1 MKNVL
6 FVFLIFCFS
15 LTFISCAE
23 KDEHSIFD
31 VAPSAPSGLTATG
44 GAIQVKLNWTASPGA
59 SSYNVYWDDATGV
72 SSSSTAITGISTD
85 YYTHSGLEIDKTYYY
100 KVAPVNSYGTGS
112 LTSEVNA
119 TTNRYVSTNT
129 IASGSITVG
138 SNTLSGIYGSECLT
152 SASIISYYK
161 YIGYWPSE
169 VIAYGHVF
177 VVTASDSI
185 SVELHS
191 FTDTSCSLSSV
202 ITKTLSN
209 NVTVGSASGSN
220 YPVTYNNRTQ
230 KLTVNSTAAET
241 TLEALLNSTDFTVG
255 TEKELSMTGEIRYGL
270 WTLSG
275 TTLYLADDSKFI
287 APTSAGTVPLR

>member
-23 KDEHSIFD
+23 KDENSIFD

-59 SSYNVYWDDATGV
+59 SSYKVYWDNATGV

-85 YYTHSGLEIDKTYYY
+85 YYTHSGLEIDTTYYY

-119 TTNRYVSTNT
+119 TTNKYVSTT
-129 IASGSITVG
+129 TTASGSITVG
-138 SNTLSGIYGSECLT
+138 SDTLSGVYASECLT

-185 SVELHS
+185 SVELHA

-255 TEKELSMTGEIRYGL
+255 TEKELSMTGVLRYGL

-275 TTLYLADDSKFI
+275 TTLYLANDSSSI

>member
-15 LTFISCAE
+15 LTFISCTE
-23 KDEHSIFD
+23 KDEHSKFD

-44 GAIQVKLNWTASPGA
+44 GAIQVKLNWNASSGA
-59 SSYNVYWDDATGV
+59 SSYKVYWDNATGV
-72 SSSSTAITGISTD
+72 SSSSTAITDISTD
-85 YYTHSGLEIDKTYYY
+85 YYTHSGLEIDTTYYY

-119 TTNRYVSTNT
+119 TTNKYVSTTT

-138 SNTLSGIYGSECLT
+138 SDTLSGVYASECLT

-241 TLEALLNSTDFTVG
+241 TLEALLNSIDFTVG
-255 TEKELSMTGEIRYGL
+255 TEKELSMTGVLRYGL

-275 TTLYLADDSKFI
+275 TTLYLANDSSSI

>member
-1 MKNVL
+1 
-6 FVFLIFCFS
+6 
-15 LTFISCAE
+15 
-23 KDEHSIFD
+23 
-31 VAPSAPSGLTATG
+31 
-44 GAIQVKLNWTASPGA
+44 
-59 SSYNVYWDDATGV
+59 
-72 SSSSTAITGISTD
+72 
-85 YYTHSGLEIDKTYYY
+85 
-100 KVAPVNSYGTGS
+100 
-112 LTSEVNA
+112 
-119 TTNRYVSTNT
+119 
-129 IASGSITVG
+129 VG
-138 SNTLSGIYGSECLT
+138 SDTLSGVYGSECLT

-185 SVELHS
+185 SVELHA

-241 TLEALLNSTDFTVG
+241 TLEALLNSIDFTVG
-255 TEKELSMTGEIRYGL
+255 TEKELSMTGELRYGL

-275 TTLYLADDSKFI
+275 TTLYLANDSSSI

>member
-6 FVFLIFCFS
+6 FVLLIFCFS

-59 SSYNVYWDDATGV
+59 SSYKVYWDNATGV

-85 YYTHSGLEIDKTYYY
+85 YYTHSGLEIDTTYYY

-119 TTNRYVSTNT
+119 TTNKYVSTT
-129 IASGSITVG
+129 TKASGSITVG
-138 SNTLSGIYGSECLT
+138 SNTLSGVYGSECLT

-185 SVELHS
+185 SVELHA

-241 TLEALLNSTDFTVG
+241 TLEALLNSIDFTVG
-255 TEKELSMTGEIRYGL
+255 TEKELSMTGVLRYGL

-275 TTLYLADDSKFI
+275 TTLYLANDSSLI

>member
-15 LTFISCAE
+15 LTFISCTE
-23 KDEHSIFD
+23 KDEHSKFD

-59 SSYNVYWDDATGV
+59 SSYNVYWDNATGV
-72 SSSSTAITGISTD
+72 SSSSTTITGISTD

-119 TTNRYVSTNT
+119 TTNKYVSTT
-129 IASGSITVG
+129 TKASGSITVG
-138 SNTLSGIYGSECLT
+138 SNTLSGVYGSECLT

-185 SVELHS
+185 SVELHA

-255 TEKELSMTGEIRYGL
+255 TEKELSMTGVLRYGL

-275 TTLYLADDSKFI
+275 TTLYLANDSSSI

>member
-15 LTFISCAE
+15 LTFISCTE
-23 KDEHSIFD
+23 KDEHSKFD

-44 GAIQVKLNWTASPGA
+44 GAIQVKLNWNASSGA
-59 SSYNVYWDDATGV
+59 SSYKVYWDNATGV

-85 YYTHSGLEIDKTYYY
+85 YYTHSGLEIDTTYYY

-119 TTNRYVSTNT
+119 TTNKYVSTT
-129 IASGSITVG
+129 TTASGSITVG
-138 SNTLSGIYGSECLT
+138 SDTLSGVYASECLT

-185 SVELHS
+185 SVELHA

-220 YPVTYNNRTQ
+220 YPVTYNNTIQ
-230 KLTVNSTAAET
+230 KITVNSTAAET
-241 TLEALLNSTDFTVG
+241 TLEALLNSIDFTVG
-255 TEKELSMTGEIRYGL
+255 TEKELSMTGELRYGL

-275 TTLYLADDSKFI
+275 TTLYLANDSSLI

>member
-1 MKNVL
+1 M
-6 FVFLIFCFS
+6 
-15 LTFISCAE
+15 
-23 KDEHSIFD
+23 
-31 VAPSAPSGLTATG
+31 
-44 GAIQVKLNWTASPGA
+44 
-59 SSYNVYWDDATGV
+59 YWDNATGV

-275 TTLYLADDSKFI
+275 TTLYLADDSSLI

>member
-6 FVFLIFCFS
+6 FVLLIFCFS

-23 KDEHSIFD
+23 KDENSIFD

-59 SSYNVYWDDATGV
+59 SSYNVYWDNATGV

-85 YYTHSGLEIDKTYYY
+85 NYTHSGLEIDKTYYY

-241 TLEALLNSTDFTVG
+241 TQEALHNSTDFTVG

-275 TTLYLADDSKFI
+275 TTLYLADDDESI

>member
-6 FVFLIFCFS
+6 FVLLIFCFS

-44 GAIQVKLNWTASPGA
+44 GAIQVKLNWNASSGA
-59 SSYNVYWDDATGV
+59 SSYKVYWDNATGV

-85 YYTHSGLEIDKTYYY
+85 YYTHSGLEIDTTYYY

-119 TTNRYVSTNT
+119 TTNKYVSTT
-129 IASGSITVG
+129 TKASGSITVG
-138 SNTLSGIYGSECLT
+138 SNTLSGVYGSECLT

-185 SVELHS
+185 SVELHA

-241 TLEALLNSTDFTVG
+241 TLEALLNSIDFTVG
-255 TEKELSMTGEIRYGL
+255 TEKELSMTGVLRYGL

-275 TTLYLADDSKFI
+275 TTLYLANDSSSI